1 MAVAF
6 FLLVYYWYKTW
17 SLKTFLMLGMQNR
30 LSKAKYPIY
39 IFYSCLVFFISN
51 LWEKKKTVMN
61 TIFFSLWI
69 ITACTEQKAKAGFSL
84 CSRLHFSHILP
95 SSHRRKVLWGLQSM
109 YFYSKFSGY
118 DASKHLPTV
127 SLSSTGHK
135 NYLREQEN
143 LQN

>member
-1 MAVAF
+1 MITEDFFNAWNAEQTEQGEVSNIHIL
-6 FLLVYYWYKTW
+6 FLLSVFY
-17 SLKTFLMLGMQNR
+17 LKFVG
-30 LSKAKYPIY
+30 
-39 IFYSCLVFFISN
+39 
-51 LWEKKKTVMN
+51 KKKPVMN

-84 CSRLHFSHILP
+84 CSRPHFSHILP
-95 SSHRRKVLWGLQSM
+95 SSYRRKVLWGLQSI

-118 DASKHLPTV
+118 DPSKHLPAV

>member
-1 MAVAF
+1 MITEDFFNAWNAEQTEQGEVSNIHIL
-6 FLLVYYWYKTW
+6 FLLSVFY
-17 SLKTFLMLGMQNR
+17 LKFVG
-30 LSKAKYPIY
+30 
-39 IFYSCLVFFISN
+39 
-51 LWEKKKTVMN
+51 KKKTVMN

-84 CSRLHFSHILP
+84 CSRPHFSHILP

-118 DASKHLPTV
+118 DASKHLPAV